1 MDLDDAPLIVDDD
14 FVSGESQ
21 LVFTEM
27 GEFVTGVHFD
37 KLYERKPSVDVPK
50 NRSVYEEEPF
60 VKEEK
65 SVATVDKTIREV
77 PIGKGLSEALKE
89 EDIEL
94 AGRNNDKRESKLVGL
109 RSDEKGEKEINIDR
123 TDEYGRKL
131 TPKGVF
137 SVIFTSISWEE
148 AWKEETGKTYAAT
161 PGGTE
166 DEKCRPN

>member
-1 MDLDDAPLIVDDD
+1 
-14 FVSGESQ
+14 
-21 LVFTEM
+21 M

-77 PIGKGLSEALKE
+77 PIGKGLSEALKFLRERVRLKE

-123 TDEYGRKL
+123 TDEYGE
-131 TPKGVF
+131 
-137 SVIFTSISWEE
+137 S
-148 AWKEETGKTYAAT
+148 
-161 PGGTE
+161 
-166 DEKCRPN
+166 